1 MDNSLWKRVVA
12 SALLLV
18 LTVLAIWLLITRINK
33 DGKADLPVGDIKPV
47 VVEPSEFP
55 DYNSLSILTP
65 LELIKEKDSNAK
77 NINDLGLK
85 KYLEIKGDF
94 SRIYLYV
101 EASVNDKPLTDWD
114 SVYVKFNTE
123 PPLIANSQAGGHLFR
138 PKSLKVPTDNKS
150 TRLLYNTSVVP
161 YLSNLPYSEVRN
173 SSNVNWF
180 EEAFKNFEKPNDIRK
195 IRFDT
200 FISTTERG
208 KIHLIALYYKC
219 AEETPS
225 CYIKIKG

>member
-12 SALLLV
+12 SALLLI
-18 LTVLAIWLLITRINK
+18 LTVFSIWLLITRINK
-33 DGKADLPVGDIKPV
+33 KIDLPVADIKPV
-47 VVEPSEFP
+47 AVEPSEFP
-55 DYNSLSILTP
+55 DYDALKSLTP
-65 LELIKEKDSNAK
+65 LELIREKGSNAK
-77 NINDLGLK
+77 NIKDLELK
-85 KYLEIKGDF
+85 KYLEVVGDF

-101 EASVNDKPLTDWD
+101 EASVNEKPFTDFD
-114 SVYVKFNTE
+114 SMYVKFNTE

-161 YLSNLPYSEVRN
+161 YLSNLPYSEARD

-180 EEAFKNFEKPNDIRK
+180 EEVFKNFEKSDDIRK

-200 FISTTERG
+200 FISTTEKG
-208 KIHLIALYYKC
+208 KIHLIA
-219 AEETPS
+219 
-225 CYIKIKG
+225 